1 MLVII
6 GENSTSQGK
15 QFVGTGDPSQ
25 CVAVLERVIYK
36 VDSHRCQPKPCAIGS
51 VYQPNVPP
59 NQTFYTIGAFYFIL
73 KDLKVISANGTFTP
87 AQAYEAA
94 FNFCSKVN
102 NGYVS
107 DLSSYDYNIILV

>member
-107 DLSSYDYNIILV
+107 DLI